1 MADLLLPD
9 YPPDTVDNIAL
20 PAPIRADDTR
30 NALIKADM
38 GLIGKTLKPLYF
50 QTL

>member
-1 MADLLLPD
+1 MTDLLLPD
-9 YPPDTVDNIAL
+9 HPPDAVDDIAL
-20 PAPIRADDTR
+20 ATSIRADDPR

-38 GLIGKTLKPLYF
+38 GLVGKTLKTLYF